1 MSAAI
6 QTQFTGQLRRPPLL
20 AEPLSVRRLSMLWM
34 QPGETRHF
42 GTEDIGTAG
51 LLAGWAAAEPGH
63 AWNDGFDA
71 TLRIATDRA
80 DQPMLLTLAAEPY
93 VTRQNP
99 IQDVTVYANGARAGF
114 WRLTARD
121 VAEMPIWIDPSWW
134 TMQDGSA
141 TLRLVV
147 FLPQSV
153 SPRELGDG
161 EDMRLLGLSF
171 RSLTLSPINEN

>member
-1 MSAAI
+1 MSAAVHTPFI
-6 QTQFTGQLRRPPLL
+6 SQVLRPPMM
-20 AEPLSVRRLSMLWM
+20 AEPVPLRRLSMLWL

-42 GTEDIGTAG
+42 GTEDIGHAG
-51 LLAGWAAAEPGH
+51 LVGGWAGAEPGH

-80 DQPMLLTLAAEPY
+80 DQPMLLMLAAEPY

-99 IQDVTVYANGARAGF
+99 NQDVTVYANGARAGF
-114 WRLTARD
+114 WRLTIRE
-121 VAEMPIWIDPSWW
+121 VAQMPIWIDPSWW
-134 TMQDGSA
+134 TTQGSHA
-141 TLRLVV
+141 ELRLVV

-171 RSLTLSPINEN
+171 RSLTLVPVSEN